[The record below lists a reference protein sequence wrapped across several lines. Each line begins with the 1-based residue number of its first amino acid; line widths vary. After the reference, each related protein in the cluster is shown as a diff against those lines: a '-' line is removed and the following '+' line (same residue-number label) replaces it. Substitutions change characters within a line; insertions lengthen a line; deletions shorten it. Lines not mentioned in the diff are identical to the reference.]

1 VQNYDTGSGRTSV
14 DIRVASAAELVA
26 LEARANATAAATSD
40 GSGGGGDH
48 TGLEQV
54 STKPTWCDG
63 STESGLENDACGV
76 CGGDGASCADCA
88 GTPHGT
94 AVIDVCGVCSDSIW
108 SQCHPATT
116 GITQVSAS
124 VDSAHVTVR
133 LTVSLHKDASTLY
146 SIVGSSSGALTLPPA
161 YQVAPPFGRNVGG
174 VSPALFPVR
183 AEAEFDSYLTVGL
196 TNGDPSNSLSS
207 VGLDWTKWDASAGV
221 VNSNCAVFWM
231 SPPRTTARHGADIV
245 VAQLTLPA
253 SAGPTTVTM
262 GLVGKTKTGHDWRDD
277 EVSWQLMATGGGGG
291 DSQSGGAGPS
301 TPVPDVAAPSPSA
314 PAPSPSPPAAA
325 PQSTQQ
331 HVTALVDEMGTS
343 IDGDHTTFVLSV
355 QAAPGTTAHSV
366 HSIAG
371 TASSPLVLPPAY
383 QFRGSAGAD
392 IGGVADDFFI
402 LFPAAQFDSFLTV
415 DVTGGNSDNQLAS
428 AGLDFP
434 RWTDRQG
441 VRNSGCAVFWK
452 DPQLSTAQLSMTTAV
467 IVAQLT
473 VRRNYTGSA
482 ALGLVGSTMDGTT
495 WRQDN
500 VQFPLRV
507 VAASADSDADGIP
520 NSIDTDDDND
530 GVPDSKDLFP
540 FTNATETGVDAGNSV
555 EITYSPATPSDVG
568 ADNGAGS
575 GGDIASPSSSPPPSP
590 TPPSTPPPS
599 PPLATGAEQTASPPP
614 PPPHPP
620 PPPPPPP
627 ATPLVGARP
636 TSVQHVQPGVEQLS
650 TSVDA
655 KHVTYRLKVSLL
667 GRADHVY
674 ALVGSQGGPM
684 VLCVVPSG
692 PSHTLS
698 HTAITC
704 AVCIAAP
711 LPLPVLACWLTS
723 ADTVLCWRSG
733 RPPFSWRGRWEPVWA
748 ARTLAFGPTIQDR
761 ATTRG

>member
-1 VQNYDTGSGRTSV
+1 M
-14 DIRVASAAELVA
+14 
-26 LEARANATAAATSD
+26 
-40 GSGGGGDH
+40 
-48 TGLEQV
+48 

-76 CGGDGASCADCA
+76 CGGDGSSCTDCA

-94 AVIDVCGVCSDSIW
+94 AVIDVCGLCSDSIW

-146 SIVGSSSGALTLPPA
+146 SVVGSSSGALTLPPA

-207 VGLDWTKWDASAGV
+207 VGLDWTKWDASTGV

-231 SPPRTTARHGADIV
+231 SPPKTTARRGADIV
-245 VAQLTLPA
+245 VAQLTLPS

-277 EVSWQLMATGGGGG
+277 GVSWQLMATGSDGGGG
-291 DSQSGGAGPS
+291 LDGGAPS
-301 TPVPDVAAPSPSA
+301 TPVPDVAAPSP

-325 PQSTQQ
+325 PESTQQ

-482 ALGLVGSTMDGTT
+482 SLGLVGSTMDGTT

-555 EITYSPATPSDVG
+555 DITYSPSDVG
-568 ADNGAGS
+568 AGNGVGS
-575 GGDIASPSSSPPPSP
+575 GGDIATPSTSPAPSP
-590 TPPSTPPPS
+590 TPSPS
-599 PPLATGAEQTASPPP
+599 PPLATGAEQTPPLP
-614 PPPHPP
+614 PPP

-655 KHVTYRLKVSLL
+655 AHVTYRLKVSLL

-674 ALVGSQGGPM
+674 ALVGSQGGAM
-684 VLCVVPSG
+684 VLCVCRAPG
-692 PSHTLS
+692 PHSHTTHGHHLCCMRCRCRCWW
-698 HTAITC
+698 ALGLPG
-704 AVCIAAP
+704 AGP
-711 LPLPVLACWLTS
+711 L
-723 ADTVLCWRSG
+723 ADQR
-733 RPPFSWRGRWEPVWA
+733 
-748 ARTLAFGPTIQDR
+748 
-761 ATTRG
+761 